1 MASHVS
7 RQDNSNKALSESLK
21 IISCQFFEEIVL
33 LLIQNSKRL
42 GRMKVFLD
50 GLVAVTDGALR
61 DLIYVVGVRKTVMP
75 KVVTNRAHTK

>member
-61 DLIYVVGVRKTVMP
+61 DLIYVVCVRKTVMP